1 MGREKRGACPP
12 FRALDLLAAADNERT
27 PPSAPVGPEPM
38 DSSQDRNLPAT
49 ERKLKQ
55 AHDDGQVARSKDMG
69 HLAVLGVGSAALLVM
84 MPWLA
89 ERLKLAMSQ
98 QLRFDAATVHNPNL
112 LLQRLEDISSV
123 GMLCAAAFAA
133 VVMSAAV
140 LSALA
145 VGGWVMASK
154 PIMPD
159 FNRVNPFSGIG
170 RLFSKEHVAEIVKLV
185 VIGSVVL
192 TISGVFM
199 VNSMQDI
206 TMLALQPSQSALRA
220 LADWL
225 THGVAMM
232 LLVVAIVAAID
243 VPLQIFMHKSR
254 LKMSFEEVKQ
264 ENKES
269 NGNPQIRARQRAKA
283 REIAQRNSVAQVP
296 KADFVL
302 MNPTHYAVALKYDE
316 ATMNAPQVISK
327 GSDLLAFKIREI
339 AKNHQVPV
347 LESPVL
353 ARALFAH
360 AELDREIPSAL
371 FGAVAQVLAYVYRL
385 KAAMRGEMSMPD
397 AQPVPEVPPE
407 LDPHNLAAIAAA
419 KAAKA

>member
-1 MGREKRGACPP
+1 
-12 FRALDLLAAADNERT
+12 
-27 PPSAPVGPEPM
+27 M

-69 HLAVLGVGSAALLVM
+69 HLAVLGVGSVALLLM

-89 ERLKLAMSQ
+89 ERLKLAMGQ
-98 QLRFDAATVHNPNL
+98 QLRFNAETLQTPHV
-112 LLQRLEDISSV
+112 LLQRLEDVSMV
-123 GMLCAAAFAA
+123 GMLCAVAFSAVVLGAA
-133 VVMSAAV
+133 VM
-140 LSALA
+140 SALA

-159 FNRVNPFSGIG
+159 FNRINPFAGIG

-185 VIGSVVL
+185 IIGSVVL
-192 TISGVFM
+192 TVSGTFM
-199 VNSMQDI
+199 LNSMQDI
-206 TMLALQPSQSALRA
+206 AMLALQPSQSALRA

-232 LLVVAIVAAID
+232 LLIVAVVAGID

-283 REIAQRNSVAQVP
+283 REIAQRNSVADVP

-316 ATMNAPQVISK
+316 ATMDAPQVISK

-360 AELDREIPSAL
+360 AELNREIPSAL
-371 FGAVAQVLAYVYRL
+371 FGAVAQVLAYVYRI
-385 KAAMRGEMSMPD
+385 KAAMRGEASMPD
-397 AQPVPEVPPE
+397 AQPVPVVPPE

-419 KAAKA
+419 KATKAAKAQGV

>member
-1 MGREKRGACPP
+1 
-12 FRALDLLAAADNERT
+12 
-27 PPSAPVGPEPM
+27 M

-49 ERKLKQ
+49 EQKLKQ
-55 AHDDGQVARSKDMG
+55 AHKDGQVARSKDMG
-69 HLAVLGVGSAALLVM
+69 HLAVLGVGSAALLLM

-89 ERLKLAMSQ
+89 ERLKLALGQ
-98 QLRFDAATVHNPNL
+98 QLRFDATTLQHPHV
-112 LLQRLEDISSV
+112 LLQRLEDVSSV
-123 GMLCAAAFAA
+123 GMLCAVAFSA
-133 VVMSAAV
+133 VVLGAAV

-154 PIMPD
+154 PVMPD
-159 FNRVNPFSGIG
+159 FNRINPFSGLG
-170 RLFSKEHVAEIVKLV
+170 RLFSKEHVAEMAKLV
-185 VIGSVVL
+185 VIGGVVL
-192 TISGVFM
+192 TVSGSFM
-199 VNSMQDI
+199 VNSMQDMA
-206 TMLALQPSQSALRA
+206 MLAMQPAQSALRA

-225 THGVAMM
+225 THGMAMM
-232 LLVVAIVAAID
+232 LLVVAIVAGID
-243 VPLQIFMHKSR
+243 VPLQMFMHKSR
-254 LKMSFEEVKQ
+254 LKMSFEEIKQ

-283 REIAQRNSVAQVP
+283 REIANRSSVAEVP

-302 MNPTHYAVALKYDE
+302 MNPTHYAVALRYDE

-339 AKNHQVPV
+339 AKNHSIPV

-371 FGAVAQVLAYVYRL
+371 FGAVAQVLAYVYRM
-385 KAAMRGEMSMPD
+385 KAAMRGEATMPD
-397 AQPVPEVPPE
+397 EQPVPVVPPE
-407 LDPHNLAAIAAA
+407 LDPHNVAAIAAA
-419 KAAKA
+419 KLARAHAG

>member
-1 MGREKRGACPP
+1 
-12 FRALDLLAAADNERT
+12 
-27 PPSAPVGPEPM
+27 M

-49 ERKLKQ
+49 EQKLKK

-69 HLAVLGVGSAALLVM
+69 HLAVLGVGSVTLLMM

-89 ERLKLAMSQ
+89 ERLKLGMIQ
-98 QLRFDAATVHNPNL
+98 QLRFDATTVHNPKL
-112 LLQRLEDISSV
+112 LLQRLEDISGV
-123 GMLCAAAFAA
+123 GLLCAAAFAA
-133 VVMSAAV
+133 VVMFSAVA
-140 LSALA
+140 SSLA

-154 PIMPD
+154 PITPD
-159 FNRVNPFSGIG
+159 FSRISPFSGIG
-170 RLFSKEHVAEIVKLV
+170 RLFSKEHVTEIVKLV
-185 VIGSVVL
+185 VIASVVL
-192 TISGVFM
+192 GVAGNFM
-199 VNSMQDI
+199 VNSMQEI

-225 THGVAMM
+225 IKGVGMM

-254 LKMSFEEVKQ
+254 LKMSFEEIKK

-269 NGNPQIRARQRAKA
+269 NGNPEIRARQRAKA
-283 REIAQRNSVAQVP
+283 RELAQRASVAEVP

-316 ATMNAPQVISK
+316 ATMDAPQVISK
-327 GSDLLAFKIREI
+327 GADLLAFKIREI
-339 AKNHQVPV
+339 AKNHNVPV

-360 AELDREIPSAL
+360 AELNREIPSAL
-371 FGAVAQVLAYVYRL
+371 FGAVAQVLAYVYRM
-385 KAAMRGEMSMPD
+385 KAAMRGEASMPD
-397 AQPVPEVPPE
+397 EQPIPEVPPE
-407 LDPHNLAAIAAA
+407 LDPHNLAAIAQA
-419 KAAKA
+419 KAAKVQGA